1 MSKRVVVHAEI
12 RNKLGLHA
20 RPAMSFVD
28 TASQFQC
35 AVTVIRCAAGGSA
48 GEAGAG
54 AAEAGGGVD
63 GKSIMQMTMLAATKG
78 TVLEIRAEGDDA
90 EKAAESLKNLIDS
103 GFDED

>member
-1 MSKRVVVHAEI
+1 MVHAEI

-35 AVTVIRCAAGGSA
+35 RHRDPVCARRRQSA
-48 GEAGAG
+48 GETGRRRT
-54 AAEAGGGVD
+54 AEAGGGVD
-63 GKSIMQMTMLAATKG
+63 GKSIMQDDDARRFREQSSRSAP
-78 TVLEIRAEGDDA
+78 EGDDA
-90 EKAAESLKNLIDS
+90 EETAESLKNLIDS

>member
-1 MSKRVVVHAEI
+1 VVHAEI

-35 AVTVIRCAAGGSA
+35 AVTVTRCTAGGSA

-54 AAEAGGGVD
+54 TAEAGGGVD
-63 GKSIMQMTMLAATKG
+63 GKSIMQMLMLAG
-78 TVLEIRAEGDDA
+78 TCGTEIEIACSGGDEERAI
-90 EKAAESLKNLIDS
+90 AALVDLVQA
-103 GFDED
+103 GFGEEE